1 MAHNLQGQGNYQVQT
16 QVQTL
21 SPQQVMVARLTEL
34 PVDALRERIEKELDD
49 NSWLETKA
57 DHDEEHS
64 TQGVE
69 GNTAENQDED
79 SRETHELVEGPRDE
93 TDERFDDDFI
103 PNPNNGNE
111 EVHQRE
117 INDQE
122 ESFFDHLT
130 NQMSEYELDEHQKEV
145 MRYLIGSLEDDGFL
159 RTSLLQIQ
167 DELDIYQGIQTSLEE
182 LEQLLGIIQQMD
194 PAGAGARN
202 LQECFTIQAKRNY
215 QGEDRD
221 QLVKLFTRYWDDF
234 AHLRWDR
241 IKKVLKLDE
250 LQLDQLRRHIRRLN
264 PRPGGSIGSSMHNDN
279 HAIIPDFYVEMDDL
293 GKLRV
298 ALNEGDLPQ
307 LIVSPDA
314 ETSLSMPAVSKA
326 EKEALKY
333 MRDRVENA
341 QMFIDAIAQRR
352 RTMLLT
358 MKAIIKLQRPF
369 FLEGDETLLAPMKLE
384 DVAAL
389 TGLDISTI
397 SRVSNSKYVQTT
409 HGTYPLRWFFTSAAM
424 QDGESVSVR
433 AILDSLKNL
442 VQNEDKKQPLSD
454 EKLVQLLREKG
465 FAVAR
470 RTVTKYRTQLGI
482 AESRMRKE

>member
-1 MAHNLQGQGNYQVQT
+1 
-16 QVQTL
+16 
-21 SPQQVMVARLTEL
+21 
-34 PVDALRERIEKELDD
+34 
-49 NSWLETKA
+49 
-57 DHDEEHS
+57 
-64 TQGVE
+64 
-69 GNTAENQDED
+69 
-79 SRETHELVEGPRDE
+79 
-93 TDERFDDDFI
+93 
-103 PNPNNGNE
+103 
-111 EVHQRE
+111 
-117 INDQE
+117 
-122 ESFFDHLT
+122 
-130 NQMSEYELDEHQKEV
+130 
-145 MRYLIGSLEDDGFL
+145 
-159 RTSLLQIQ
+159 
-167 DELDIYQGIQTSLEE
+167 
-182 LEQLLGIIQQMD
+182 
-194 PAGAGARN
+194 
-202 LQECFTIQAKRNY
+202 
-215 QGEDRD
+215 
-221 QLVKLFTRYWDDF
+221 
-234 AHLRWDR
+234 
-241 IKKVLKLDE
+241 
-250 LQLDQLRRHIRRLN
+250 
-264 PRPGGSIGSSMHNDN
+264 MHNDN